1 MVNNIYITGFMG
13 SGKTTVGQALA
24 KSLGYQVTDTDKW
37 IEEMEGQSISSIFKQ
52 YGEPYFRDLETN
64 ALQQISGNQLIITT
78 GGGIIMRPENR
89 EIMKEKG
96 KTIYLQCDL
105 DEVFLR
111 LNDDTTRPLLKK
123 EDKSNVEKLYQS
135 RLPFYKEAD
144 HTINTTGKSIHLIV
158 QELKSLLK

>member
-37 IEEMEGQSISSIFKQ
+37 IEEMEGQSISTIFKQ

-96 KTIYLQCDL
+96 EIIYLQCDL
-105 DEVFLR
+105 EEVFLR
-111 LNDDTTRPLLKK
+111 LNDDTTRPLLEK

-135 RLPFYKEAD
+135 RLPFYEEAD
-144 HTINTTGKSIHLIV
+144 YTINTTGKSIHFIV